1 MSTPITSIRDIAA
14 VVRGRRLNLGLSQAE
29 VARIA
34 GVSRQWVSE
43 FESGKPTAE
52 LGLVIRLLEALRL
65 SVILA
70 ERDADGRTSPPSASS
85 PVDLDVLLDDYREP

>member
-29 VARIA
+29 IARIA

-52 LGLVIRLLEALRL
+52 LRLVIRLLEALRL
-65 SVILA
+65 SVILD
-70 ERDADGRTSPPSASS
+70 ERDADGRTSPPSVSS